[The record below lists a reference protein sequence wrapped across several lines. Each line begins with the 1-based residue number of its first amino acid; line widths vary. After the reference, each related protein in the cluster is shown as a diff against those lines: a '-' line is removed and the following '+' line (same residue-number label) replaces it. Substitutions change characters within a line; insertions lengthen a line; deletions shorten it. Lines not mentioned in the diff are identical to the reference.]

1 MLLCM
6 ARTTLTIDDQLL
18 RELKRKAAEEGRT
31 LQSVTN
37 DLLRRS
43 LLVRPQ
49 GAYQL
54 RLRGWKATELPG
66 VDLLDRDALFDLMDG
81 R

>member
-1 MLLCM
+1 MLLHM
-6 ARTTLTIDDQLL
+6 KRTTLTLDDPLL
-18 RELKRKAAEEGRT
+18 RQLKKKASEEGRT
-31 LQSVTN
+31 LQAVTN

-43 LLVRPQ
+43 LAPSPAKPYR
-49 GAYQL
+49 L
-54 RLRGWKATELPG
+54 RLRGWKAAEQAG

>member
-1 MLLCM
+1 MLLHM
-6 ARTTLTIDDQLL
+6 RRTTLTLDDQLF
-18 RELKRKAAEEGRT
+18 RELKKKASEEGRT

-43 LLVRPQ
+43 LARSP
-49 GAYQL
+49 AKPYRL
-54 RLRGWKATELPG
+54 RLRGWKAAEQPG
-66 VDLLDRDALFDLMDG
+66 VDLLDRDKLFDLMDG